1 MILRCVK
8 SRRKKDVLEL
18 TEDEK
23 EQLRQ
28 WNERLTKE
36 GLSVEKGRSR
46 KLIYVGHIDELNI
59 ISGYGQ
65 TDSGRV
71 TPEKAAE

>member
-1 MILRCVK
+1 MK
-8 SRRKKDVLEL
+8 TAERRIVLEF
-18 TEDEK
+18 TQEEK

-28 WNERLTKE
+28 WNERLTDE